1 MTATPGGPA
10 QGPLGQAL
18 TLCFKS
24 SRLAAG
30 SLRALPTEAWS
41 AALGQRRLSLVEGT
55 ALDPAAFAKRAPEKK
70 AKRISKTGGITAVVA
85 EDCSLFLA
93 DATLTLKSLSPD
105 MDPLSVLEPILD
117 AVVPVWRSKH
127 PEHYLKYASFVRL
140 GPAAEA
146 ESRRAGAESS
156 AWADQVAFL
165 DQHFRGESAVLGT
178 QAPHRVYVANYLGRD
193 EVLDNF
199 ATHVS
204 LTGLDPTE
212 HAARFSGPASPLASA
227 WVPLHGNEHRSLAAA
242 AKFHEGSSDSAA
254 YFGSGVFG
262 RHFTAVHSVP
272 AEGGGAIGV
281 ETTMPLTKEAKL
293 RFVQGA
299 SGMCYANVVSVLEF
313 SLSPSLFL
321 GGQPPELPGLSLV
334 RSSQTVG
341 TTFACS
347 LHHFVRGQAGL
358 NARAGSRTP
367 TSHYSPSFSAVSTED
382 AEAPAPEPCA
392 LPPFA
397 EPPVVEAGGL
407 SEARVLEPDAELSP
421 QGAEAAGAEP
431 PVVEAGDLSEAPS
444 LAAQLLLRGQHGA
457 ACEDLPVGLLDL
469 AAVERRADLWRSLL
483 PRVEPFYAVKCN
495 PDPALLRALFVK
507 WQEFGVGGFDCASP
521 SEMDLA
527 VGAGADAGSQIVYA
541 NPCKQGS
548 AVEYAR
554 AAGVRWVVFDNAAE
568 LGKLKDIYPGA
579 ELLLRVQTDDSLAQ
593 CPLSNKFGAAVE
605 DSGALL
611 EQARDMGLRV
621 VGVSF
626 HVGSGCS
633 QVGAF
638 RSALQRARAVFDE
651 AKRVGFEPRI
661 LDIGGGFPGWDEAG
675 EATFKD
681 HARDISEVLED
692 KFGAEVRV
700 IAEPGRFFA
709 ASVQALLATVVSV
722 ASSSQGFRYYLNDG
736 VYGSFNSLIYDH
748 AKVPDP
754 VIFRDGAPLAD
765 ALAGARGPCTV
776 FGPTCDGFDL
786 VADDMPL
793 PRLHVGDRLLFPNMG
808 AYTSAASTRFN
819 GFAPAKAF
827 VYRSCQA

>member
-1 MTATPGGPA
+1 MQPREEGTPGKGPSPL
-10 QGPLGQAL
+10 QGHPLGE
-18 TLCFKS
+18 
-24 SRLAAG
+24 R
-30 SLRALPTEAWS
+30 
-41 AALGQRRLSLVEGT
+41 
-55 ALDPAAFAKRAPEKK
+55 
-70 AKRISKTGGITAVVA
+70 
-85 EDCSLFLA
+85 DCSLFLA
-93 DATLTLKSLSPD
+93 DATLTLKSLTPE

-140 GPAAEA
+140 GPVAEVGPD
-146 ESRRAGAESS
+146 AGAEESS
-156 AWADQVAFL
+156 AWAGQMAIL
-165 DQHFRGESAVLGT
+165 DQHFRGESSVLGT
-178 QAPHRVYVANYLGRD
+178 QVPHRVYVANYLGRD

-204 LTGLDPTE
+204 LTGLDPME

-227 WVPLHGNEHRSLAAA
+227 WVPLHGNELRSLAAA
-242 AKFHEGSSDSAA
+242 AKFHEGSSESSP

-262 RHFTAVHSVP
+262 RHFTAVHS
-272 AEGGGAIGV
+272 AQREGSAALGV
-281 ETTMPLTKEAKL
+281 ETTMPLTKEAKQ
-293 RFVQGA
+293 RFVLGA
-299 SGMCYANVVSVLEF
+299 SGLCYANVVSVLEF
-313 SLSPSLFL
+313 TLSPALFL
-321 GGQPPELPGLSLV
+321 GGAPPELPGLALA

-358 NARAGSRTP
+358 SAGAGSRTLP
-367 TSHYSPSFSAVSTED
+367 PYSPCISAVSAVSAED
-382 AEAPAPEPCA
+382 ADATAPEPGEQL
-392 LPPFA
+392 LPPGA
-397 EPPVVEAGGL
+397 DVADEEPPLVEA
-407 SEARVLEPDAELSP
+407 D
-421 QGAEAAGAEP
+421 
-431 PVVEAGDLSEAPS
+431 DLSEAPV
-444 LAAQLLLRGQHGA
+444 LAARLLLRGCHGA
-457 ACEDLPVGLLDL
+457 VSEDLPVCLLDL
-469 AAVERRADLWRSLL
+469 GAVERRADLWRRLL

-495 PDPALLRALFVK
+495 PDPALLRALFAK

-521 SEMDLA
+521 AEMDLA
-527 VGAGADAGSQIVYA
+527 IGAGADAARQIVYA

-554 AAGVRWVVFDNAAE
+554 SAGVRWVVFDNAAE
-568 LGKLKDIYPGA
+568 LVKLGDLYPGA
-579 ELLLRVQTDDSLAQ
+579 ELLIRVQTDDSLAQ

-605 DSGALL
+605 DAGALL
-611 EQARDMGLRV
+611 EQARDLGLRV

-651 AKRVGFEPRI
+651 AARVGFEPKV

-675 EATFKD
+675 EATFED

-709 ASVQALLATVVSV
+709 ASVQALVATVVSV
-722 ASSSQGFRYYLNDG
+722 ASSQQGFRYYLNDG

-748 AKVPDP
+748 ARVPDP
-754 VIFRDGAPLAD
+754 VIFRDGAPLAGEP
-765 ALAGARGPCTV
+765 AGAPGPCTV

-786 VADDMPL
+786 VASDLPL

-827 VYRSCQA
+827 LYRSRQA